1 LTTCFSP
8 KQFSCLYDVKSN
20 VHKKRLLKRR
30 RWNSVVSTQC
40 ECKVS
45 FSAYYAHSA
54 VSRRLLPDDVN
65 HPKHDTT
72 LRKQRGQQKPLIVHD
87 VQEKSWK
94 QNNTEPEM
102 AKVKK
107 NLHKSIQVWHQRT
120 KGLARQQLDIENYS
134 SLMEKKNNHELLKSV
149 LQNSID
155 LCHTEI
161 ALRSWFS
168 LFFWSQT
175 EKAHK
180 NEYTSSY
187 LRRKQKKKGG
197 GESAETQS
205 KPNTRAL
212 PRPPQTEAH
221 KEHQQRRNNNNNSPG
236 GGGGG
241 EQRKQTNGNIQDP
254 LLKQKLTKNCQQ

>member
-1 LTTCFSP
+1 
-8 KQFSCLYDVKSN
+8 
-20 VHKKRLLKRR
+20 
-30 RWNSVVSTQC
+30 
-40 ECKVS
+40 
-45 FSAYYAHSA
+45 
-54 VSRRLLPDDVN
+54 
-65 HPKHDTT
+65 
-72 LRKQRGQQKPLIVHD
+72 

-197 GESAETQS
+197 GKVQKHKANQTQE
-205 KPNTRAL
+205 L
-212 PRPPQTEAH
+212 F
-221 KEHQQRRNNNNNSPG
+221 
-236 GGGGG
+236 
-241 EQRKQTNGNIQDP
+241 QD
-254 LLKQKLTKNCQQ
+254 LLKPKLTKNINKEETTTTIARGGAGVESKENKPTGTSKTLSSNKSSRRTVSNESKNNKRST